1 MKRNLDICSFFDP
14 EGSGRSEED
23 KSALQR
29 YCNFIY
35 LKSQDIENKD
45 AEVKKY
51 IWNDN
56 ILKHFSC
63 KKNTTK

>member
-1 MKRNLDICSFFDP
+1 MKRNLDIRSFFDP

-35 LKSQDIENKD
+35 LQSRDIKNKD
-45 AEVKKY
+45 AEVKQ
-51 IWNDN
+51 NG
-56 ILKHFSC
+56 LLV
-63 KKNTTK
+63 